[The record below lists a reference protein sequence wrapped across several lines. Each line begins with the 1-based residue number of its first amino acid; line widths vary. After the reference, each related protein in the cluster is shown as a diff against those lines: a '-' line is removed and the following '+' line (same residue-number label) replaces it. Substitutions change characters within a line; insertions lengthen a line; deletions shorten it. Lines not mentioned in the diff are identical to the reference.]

1 VQLQQSL
8 PDLNKR
14 GLGLAAV
21 SYDSPSILKAFAD
34 RRGITFPLLSDAGS
48 ATIRKYGIL
57 NTEASGQ
64 VAGIPY
70 PGTFVLD
77 SRGVVISRSFEERYE
92 ERASA
97 LALVTHPGAGTSED
111 ARKVETPHIVLT
123 TSSSDRAAA
132 PGTRISLFLDV
143 APKPKMHVYTPE
155 QKELIPIS
163 ISLTDDGAFKTHAP
177 KFPKSEKYFFEPLG
191 ETQLVYSK
199 RFRIVQDVTIALTPA
214 MRQRAR
220 GSGATLTISGALRYQ
235 ACDDKVCY
243 MPKDVPV
250 SWTIQLRSLE
260 R

>member
-1 VQLQQSL
+1 MQLQQSL
-8 PDLNKR
+8 PDLDKR

-21 SYDSPSILKAFAD
+21 SYDAPATLKAFAD

-57 NTEASGQ
+57 NTEASGPA
-64 VAGIPY
+64 VGIPY

-77 SRGVVISRSFEERYE
+77 SRGIVISRSFEERYE

-97 LALVTHPGAGTSED
+97 LALVARQGAGA
-111 ARKVETPHIVLT
+111 ARKIDTPHILLT
-123 TSSSDRAAA
+123 TSSSDTAAA

-143 APKPKMHVYTPE
+143 TPKPKMHVYTPE

-163 ISLTDDGAFKTHAP
+163 ISLTDDAAFKTHAA
-177 KFPKSEKYFFEPLG
+177 KFPKSEQYFFEPLG

-199 RFRIVQDVTIALTPA
+199 PFRIVQDVTIALTPA

-220 GSGATLTISGALRYQ
+220 GSGATLTIAGTLRYQ

-243 MPKDVPV
+243 MPQDVPV
-250 SWTIQLRSLE
+250 SWTIQLRPLE